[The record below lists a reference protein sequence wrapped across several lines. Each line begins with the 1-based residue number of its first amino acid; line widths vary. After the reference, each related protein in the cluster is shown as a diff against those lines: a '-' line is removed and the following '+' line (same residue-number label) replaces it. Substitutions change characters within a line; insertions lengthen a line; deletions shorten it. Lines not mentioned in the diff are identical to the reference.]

1 MERTELVEEIVRRV
15 TARLH
20 ELEGAE
26 QAAPSEGKP
35 GLLILTQAHGTAC
48 HSVLESEAVRRK
60 WRVDCAL
67 QREYNVELADYDA
80 VLLGDLSC
88 SALDRIASGAGDCA
102 FTRLAVQAILAGKK
116 VYILVE
122 GVELYR
128 YRESAPAVYYKM
140 LQQKL
145 DFLQASGAVLCTQT
159 DVEQLLTEKQPAPK
173 LQAPPAEA
181 SNAKEKTLAK
191 RGPAERDLIDAE
203 KQGVACIRVGAGC
216 IITALAKDL
225 AAGRGITIIKGQD

>member
-26 QAAPSEGKP
+26 QADPSESKQ

-48 HSVLESEAVRRK
+48 HSVLE
-60 WRVDCAL
+60 
-67 QREYNVELADYDA
+67 REYVVELADYDA

-88 SALDRIASGAGDCA
+88 GALDRIASGVGDCA

-116 VYILVE
+116 VYILAE

-145 DFLQASGAVLCTQT
+145 DFLEASGAVLCTQT
-159 DVEQLLTEKQPAPK
+159 DVGQLLTEKQPAAK
-173 LQAPPAEA
+173 LQVPPAEA

-191 RGPAERDLIDAE
+191 RVLTERDLIDAE

>member
-26 QAAPSEGKP
+26 QADPSESKQ

-67 QREYNVELADYDA
+67 QREYDVELADYDA

-88 SALDRIASGAGDCA
+88 GALDPFGGAGQPC
-102 FTRLAVQAILAGKK
+102 GKK
-116 VYILVE
+116 
-122 GVELYR
+122 GLY
-128 YRESAPAVYYKM
+128 PHGGG
-140 LQQKL
+140 
-145 DFLQASGAVLCTQT
+145 GAVP
-159 DVEQLLTEKQPAPK
+159 V
-173 LQAPPAEA
+173 
-181 SNAKEKTLAK
+181 S
-191 RGPAERDLIDAE
+191 
-203 KQGVACIRVGAGC
+203 GVGTSSV
-216 IITALAKDL
+216 L
-225 AAGRGITIIKGQD
+225 

>member
-26 QAAPSEGKP
+26 QADPSESKQ

-67 QREYNVELADYDA
+67 QREYDVELADYDA

-88 SALDRIASGAGDCA
+88 GALDRIASGVGDCA
-102 FTRLAVQAILAGKK
+102 FTCLAVQAILAGKK
-116 VYILVE
+116 VYILTE

-159 DVEQLLTEKQPAPK
+159 DVGQLLTEKQPAAK
-173 LQAPPAEA
+173 LQVPPAEA

-191 RGPAERDLIDAE
+191 RVLTERDLIDAE

>member
-102 FTRLAVQAILAGKK
+102 VTRLAVQAILAGKK
-116 VYILVE
+116 VYILAE

-191 RGPAERDLIDAE
+191 RVLTERDLIDAE

>member
-26 QAAPSEGKP
+26 QADPSESKQ

-67 QREYNVELADYDA
+67 QREYDVELADYDA

-88 SALDRIASGAGDCA
+88 GALDRIASGVGDCA

-116 VYILVE
+116 VYILAE

-159 DVEQLLTEKQPAPK
+159 DVGQLLTEKQPAAK
-173 LQAPPAEA
+173 LQVPPAEA

-191 RGPAERDLIDAE
+191 RVLTERDLIDAE

-216 IITALAKDL
+216 IITALATDL

>member
-26 QAAPSEGKP
+26 QADPSESMQ

-67 QREYNVELADYDA
+67 QREYDVELADYDA

-88 SALDRIASGAGDCA
+88 GALDRIASGVGDCA

-116 VYILVE
+116 VYILTE

-159 DVEQLLTEKQPAPK
+159 DVGQLLTEKQPAAK
-173 LQAPPAEA
+173 LQVPPAEA

-191 RGPAERDLIDAE
+191 RVLTERDLIDAE

>member
-1 MERTELVEEIVRRV
+1 MERTELAEEIVRRV

-48 HSVLESEAVRRK
+48 HSVLESEAVCRK

-88 SALDRIASGAGDCA
+88 GALDRIASGAGDCA

-116 VYILVE
+116 VYILAE

-191 RGPAERDLIDAE
+191 RVLTERDLIDAE

>member
-26 QAAPSEGKP
+26 QADPSESKQ

-67 QREYNVELADYDA
+67 QREYDVELADYDA

-88 SALDRIASGAGDCA
+88 GALDRIASCA

-116 VYILVE
+116 VYILTE

-159 DVEQLLTEKQPAPK
+159 DVGQLLTEKQPAAK
-173 LQAPPAEA
+173 LQVPPAEA

-191 RGPAERDLIDAE
+191 RVLTERDLIDAE